1 MGAAT
6 DGFCFGFL
14 PGPLLWTTVGSK
26 FQRALLI
33 VPASQAGLIYN
44 VDAFQ
49 FHTTRSF
56 ISFSSL
62 EVMTHVE
69 NSIEPTSK
77 SRNKGNANRQA
88 GREGSIRAPIHV
100 QSGIIF
106 SDSWTMIMQ
115 SVWPFNLCTL
125 AALLPGLKGSIVPIN
140 CLRRINDPILL
151 LTTSNALAVLGTT
164 LMPHETFMLKNA

>member
-1 MGAAT
+1 MTNGRYYQRLL
-6 DGFCFGFL
+6 FWFFL
-14 PGPLLWTTVGSK
+14 PSPLLWTTIGSE
-26 FQRALLI
+26 FQQALLI

-49 FHTTRSF
+49 FLTTRSF

-62 EVMTHVE
+62 EVMSHVG

-106 SDSWTMIMQ
+106 SNS
-115 SVWPFNLCTL
+115 
-125 AALLPGLKGSIVPIN
+125 
-140 CLRRINDPILL
+140 
-151 LTTSNALAVLGTT
+151 
-164 LMPHETFMLKNA
+164 